1 MAPGDTARVYHYRL
15 TAYDSGREWDA
26 PVDDPRLLTEFKPNV
41 LATFPAHCKRYPLGL
56 PVVDLPRRWPSE
68 GGSATAVLAGQNTA
82 PPATLNLERLA
93 RLLHPRSWSSI
104 PEPAARSLTMPAAA
118 RSGRRASRGSRA

>member
-41 LATFPAHCKRYPLGL
+41 LATVPGHCKRYPLGL
-56 PVVDLPRRWPSE
+56 PVVDLPRRWPPE
-68 GGSATAVLAGQNTA
+68 DGSATAVLAGQNTA
-82 PPATLNLERLA
+82 PPATLTLERLA
-93 RLLHPRSWSSI
+93 RLLHPAILELI
-104 PEPAARSLTMPAAA
+104 PEP
-118 RSGRRASRGSRA
+118 GREVPHGVRRCA